1 MGGYAGLTSRGQLTI
16 PKKVRDALSLKAGDT
31 VAWTV
36 MDGYLIGT
44 PRNPRFSDLAGF
56 LGNPPGGPATLEEVD
71 AAVGDAVGRHV
82 AGDRDGSGRA

>member
-16 PKKVRDALSLKAGDT
+16 PKKVRDELSLKAGDT

-44 PRNPRFSDLAGF
+44 PRNLEFSDLAGF
-56 LGNPPGGPATLEEVD
+56 LGDPPGGLATLEEID
-71 AAVGDAVGRHV
+71 ASVGDAVGRHV

>member
-36 MDGYLIGT
+36 MDGLLIGT
-44 PRNPRFSDLAGF
+44 PRNPRFADLVGF
-56 LGNPPGGPATLEEVD
+56 LGNPPGGPATLEEID

-82 AGDRDGSGRA
+82 AGDRDGSGHA